1 MACDDPLTRIF
12 RSLPLVDRR
21 ETRQGWDQLAARL
34 PRRGVAP
41 CEHVGWLQRHE
52 RMMQRLNEAAMESGQ
67 VPQET
72 RPCPLRERYLTQRAQ
87 VRATRADE
95 CARFLQRAV
104 LAWLYRPDGPMVRR
118 SQREVSA
125 LFRDEGGGRVC
136 SWGGSVLEHEAR
148 GGGVQGAAEC
158 VSAVLGANGP
168 RKVPT
173 VQAAHREG

>member
-1 MACDDPLTRIF
+1 MRTHTQRMACDDPLTRFF

-41 CEHVGWLQRHE
+41 CEHVRWLQRHE
-52 RMMQRLNEAAMESGQ
+52 RTMQRLKEAAVESGQ

-72 RPCPLRERYLTQRAQ
+72 RPCPLRERYTTQRAQ

-104 LAWLYRPDGPMVRR
+104 LVWLYRPDGPMVRR

-125 LFRDEGGGRVC
+125 LFGGDGVEG
-136 SWGGSVLEHEAR
+136 
-148 GGGVQGAAEC
+148 
-158 VSAVLGANGP
+158 
-168 RKVPT
+168 
-173 VQAAHREG
+173 